1 MAWGRHSLRNLTF
14 LLVSIVASTAL
25 LDAQVEV
32 PSSSGRVAG
41 AARVER
47 SPRLDGTLEDPIWQS
62 APLADDFRQREPL
75 ETAPPRKKPKFA
87 YSTTPAIF
95 TSASAVMTWPP
106 PRLLLRSCVEIYP
119 WIWTIT
125 LPS

>member
-25 LDAQVEV
+25 LGAQVEV
-32 PSSSGRVAG
+32 PSSGGRVAG

-87 YSTTPAIF
+87 YSTTPATF
-95 TSASAVMTWPP
+95 TLAFTVMTR
-106 PRLLLRSCVEIYP
+106 PRPASWLASYVEIS
-119 WIWTIT
+119 
-125 LPS
+125 L